1 MYGFIGVKL
10 RAASVPPI
18 AYRVTRAPP
27 LRPSTHALQH
37 WQKVNMAYFKAV
49 YILTLCVF
57 VLYQERIE
65 LKFCPDSGEMDHS
78 APPPPLMRPPEVIHG
93 FRR

>member
-1 MYGFIGVKL
+1 
-10 RAASVPPI
+10 
-18 AYRVTRAPP
+18 
-27 LRPSTHALQH
+27 
-37 WQKVNMAYFKAV
+37 MAYFKAV

-65 LKFCPDSGEMDHS
+65 LKFCPDSGEMDDS